1 MPLSLAAAQTIVTTA
16 LAEARS
22 RKMNPLV
29 VVVLDERGAM
39 KAFAAEDGTSL
50 RRGDIALGKANGAV
64 SLGVGSRAIG
74 RMAAERPHFITAATP
89 AVGGLIP
96 VAGGVLIRGEG
107 NVILG
112 AVGVSGDTSDNDEI
126 AAIAGITAAGLT
138 ADPGA

>member
-1 MPLSLAAAQTIVTTA
+1 MPLTLSAAQTIVTTA

-29 VVVLDERGAM
+29 VVVLDERGAV

-50 RRGDIALGKANGAV
+50 RRGDIARGKANGAI

-74 RMAAERPHFITAATP
+74 RMAAERPHFIAAATP

-96 VAGGVLIRGEG
+96 VAGGVLIRGAD
-107 NVILG
+107 NAILG

-126 AAIAGITAAGLT
+126 AATAGITAAGLS

>member
-1 MPLSLAAAQTIVTTA
+1 MTLSLVAAQTILAAA

-22 RKMNPLV
+22 RSMKPLAIV
-29 VVVLDERGAM
+29 ILDERGAL
-39 KAFAAEDGTSL
+39 KAAASEDGVSL
-50 RRGDIALGKANGAV
+50 RRADIARGKAHGAI

-74 RMAAERPHFITAATP
+74 RMAAERPHFIAAATP

-96 VAGGVLIRGEG
+96 VAGGVLVLGPDKA
-107 NVILG
+107 VIG

-126 AAIAGITAAGLT
+126 AAIAGITAANLG

>member
-1 MPLSLAAAQTIVTTA
+1 MSLSLSSAQTIITAA

-22 RKMNPLV
+22 RGMKPLV
-29 VVVLDERGAM
+29 VVVLDAAGAL
-39 KAFAAEDGTSL
+39 KAAAAEDGTSL
-50 RRGDIALGKANGAV
+50 RRADIARGKANGAV
-64 SLGVGSRAIG
+64 ALGVGSRAIG

-96 VAGGVLIRGEG
+96 VAGGVLVRGTD
-107 NVILG
+107 NVVIG